1 MKGKINNHFGDINI
15 SGDVIATIAGSAA
28 VECFGVVGMA
38 SVSLKDGFVRLL
50 KKDSLNNGIEVSI
63 DEDNAVALKLHIIVA
78 YGVSIYAVSENLIET
93 VRYQIE
99 EQTGLKVEKINVY
112 VESVRPID

>member
-1 MKGKINNHFGDINI
+1 MKGKINNRLGDINI
-15 SGDVIATIAGSAA
+15 SSDVIATIAGSAA

-50 KKDSLNNGIEVSI
+50 KKDSLNNGIEVNI
-63 DEDNAVALKLHIIVA
+63 AEDNTVALKLHIIVA

-93 VRYQIE
+93 VRYKIE
-99 EQTGLKVEKINVY
+99 EHTGLKVDRINVY

>member
-1 MKGKINNHFGDINI
+1 MKGKINNQLGDINI
-15 SGDVIATIAGSAA
+15 SSEVIATIAGSAA

-38 SVSLKDGFVRLL
+38 AVSIKDGFVRLL
-50 KKDSLNNGIEVSI
+50 KKEALNKGIEVSVS
-63 DEDNAVALKLHIIVA
+63 EDNRLSLKLHIIVA

-93 VRYQIE
+93 VRYQVE
-99 EQTGLKVEKINVY
+99 SHTGLKVDKVNVY

>member
-1 MKGKINNHFGDINI
+1 MRGKINNQLGDISI
-15 SGDVIATIAGSAA
+15 SSDVIAAIAGSAA

-38 SVSLKDGFVRLL
+38 AVSLKDGFVRLL
-50 KKDSLNNGIEVSI
+50 KKDSLSNGIEVSVG
-63 DEDNAVALKLHIIVA
+63 DDNSIALKLHIIVA
-78 YGVSIYAVSENLIET
+78 FGVSIYAVSENLIET

-99 EQTGLKVEKINVY
+99 EHTGLKVDKVNVY

>member
-1 MKGKINNHFGDINI
+1 MKGKINSHLGDINI
-15 SGDVIATIAGSAA
+15 SSDVIATIAGSAA

-38 SVSLKDGFVRLL
+38 AVSLKDGFVRLL
-50 KKDSLNNGIEVSI
+50 KKDSLNNGIEVNVR
-63 DEDNAVALKLHIIVA
+63 EDNSIALKLHIIVA

-93 VRYQIE
+93 VRYKIE
-99 EQTGLKVEKINVY
+99 EHTGLKVDKINVY

>member
-1 MKGKINNHFGDINI
+1 MKGKINNRLGDINI
-15 SGDVIATIAGSAA
+15 SSDVIATIAGSAA

-38 SVSLKDGFVRLL
+38 SVSLKDGFVKLL
-50 KKDSLNNGIEVSI
+50 KKESLVNGIEVNVN
-63 DEDNAVALKLHIIVA
+63 EDNSLSLKLHIIVA

-93 VRYQIE
+93 VRYKIE
-99 EQTGLKVEKINVY
+99 EHTGLKVEAVNVY

>member
-1 MKGKINNHFGDINI
+1 MKGRISNQFGDINI

-28 VECFGVVGMA
+28 VECSGVVGMA
-38 SVSLKDGFVRLL
+38 AVSLKDGLVRLL
-50 KKDSLNNGIEVSI
+50 RRDSLHKGIEVSI
-63 DEDNAVALKLHIIVA
+63 SEDSEVSLKLHIVAA
-78 YGVSIYAVSENLIET
+78 YGVSLYAVSENLIET

-99 EQTGLKVEKINVY
+99 AQTGLKVGSVNVF

>member
-1 MKGKINNHFGDINI
+1 MKGKINNQLGDINI
-15 SGDVIATIAGSAA
+15 SSDVIAAIAGSAA

-38 SVSLKDGFVRLL
+38 AVSIKDGFVRLL
-50 KKDSLNNGIEVSI
+50 KKESLNKGIEVSVS
-63 DEDNAVALKLHIIVA
+63 EDNKISLKLHIIVA

-93 VRYQIE
+93 VRYQVE
-99 EQTGLKVEKINVY
+99 AHTGLKVAKVNVY